1 MEISQF
7 SVGTWRISHEIL
19 RGQLKVRWQPRWP
32 PCAGAS
38 GFVSQNPLVDHH
50 FISFCH
56 ILYPFPL
63 FKSIKYYKNIRSFM
77 FASFDI
83 ILRQTHPVDWFMTSS
98 PRLVFVHWPLQYV
111 KLRWAEFGVFHRI
124 CQPMLRI
131 LDKFQLKRCREHEQ
145 GLVTVPFWEYWTLDI
160 TL

>member
-1 MEISQF
+1 MINNLAIGE
-7 SVGTWRISHEIL
+7 
-19 RGQLKVRWQPRWP
+19 
-32 PCAGAS
+32 
-38 GFVSQNPLVDHH
+38 
-50 FISFCH
+50 
-56 ILYPFPL
+56 
-63 FKSIKYYKNIRSFM
+63 SIKYYKNIRSFM

>member
-1 MEISQF
+1 M
-7 SVGTWRISHEIL
+7 TN
-19 RGQLKVRWQPRWP
+19 QPRDSSGSAEGEMATRWP

-98 PRLVFVHWPLQYV
+98 PRLVFFHWPLQYV

-145 GLVTVPFWEYWTLDI
+145 GLVTVPFWEYWTSPYSCHYRPY
-160 TL
+160 T